1 MMSRMMFK
9 FVVISYVAS
18 VSVNI
23 ADLLMHTRKA
33 LSRDCSQM
41 ITSFSAYPQHQSSSS
56 TDNSCGSVKR
66 PTEAIQVDDGMLQAS
81 IPHHPARRLGS
92 RQLIGGN
99 HRSENGLVFYGRND
113 LH

>member
-1 MMSRMMFK
+1 MMSRTMFK

-23 ADLLMHTRKA
+23 ADLLMHTQKA
-33 LSRDCSQM
+33 PSGDCSQL
-41 ITSFSAYPQHQSSSS
+41 IPSFSAYPQHHSSSS
-56 TDNSCGSVKR
+56 ADNSCGSVKR
-66 PTEAIQVDDGMLQAS
+66 PTETIQVDDGMLQAS